1 MSDLKN
7 HLSKQKLPYIKDLV
21 RIYKLRTKINLTQK
35 KQDLINDLDK
45 HLELKE
51 KKIKLKVKGVA
62 KITIP
67 KKKSEKKPK
76 PKPKPKPKT
85 EPKQKS
91 EPVYDDE
98 IKPVKKTKSKAKP
111 KITPSTSKAIV
122 PIGKVKTLIK
132 TTMRKAKTKKNVKKM
147 SDTNVNQ
154 LNEELKKI
162 RRKVIMLTKNIREG
176 NQKFTDKD
184 EELLDEYGRAI
195 RTIGKNSI
203 DDKIYMELV
212 RLRDVDKSDFQKD
225 MAKNSLMGTDLVYIV
240 QYNALKKLGVDKT
253 INDVKSYLNK
263 YKDEILQDLYT
274 DQKIKEDYKF
284 FSEL

>member
-7 HLSKQKLPYIKDLV
+7 HLSKQKVPYIKDLV
-21 RIYKLRTKINLTQK
+21 RIYKLKTKVNLTQK

-45 HLELKE
+45 HLHLVN
-51 KKIKLKVKGVA
+51 KKIKLKSKGVA
-62 KITIP
+62 KITMP
-67 KKKSEKKPK
+67 KEKTTPTPKTTTKKP
-76 PKPKPKPKT
+76 
-85 EPKQKS
+85 
-91 EPVYDDE
+91 
-98 IKPVKKTKSKAKP
+98 
-111 KITPSTSKAIV
+111 TPSTSKAIV

-154 LNEELKKI
+154 LNEELKKN
-162 RRKVIMLTKNIREG
+162 RRKAILLTKNIREG

-184 EELLDEYGRAI
+184 EEMLDEYGRTI
-195 RTIGKNSI
+195 RSLGKNSI
-203 DDKIYMELV
+203 EDKIYMEMV
-212 RLRDVDKSDFQKD
+212 RLRDIGKSNFQKD

-253 INDVKSYLNK
+253 IREVNLYLK
-263 YKDEILQDLYT
+263 KHKDEILEELYS
-274 DQKIKEDYKF
+274 DQKIRDDYKF

>member
-1 MSDLKN
+1 MNMSDLKN

-21 RIYKLRTKINLTQK
+21 RIYKLKTKVNLTQK
-35 KQDLINDLDK
+35 KADLINDLDK
-45 HLELKE
+45 HLHLVD
-51 KKIKLKVKGVA
+51 KKIKLKSKGVA
-62 KITIP
+62 KITMPKEKP
-67 KKKSEKKPK
+67 KKSTPK
-76 PKPKPKPKT
+76 PK
-85 EPKQKS
+85 PKQKS

-132 TTMRKAKTKKNVKKM
+132 TTMRKAKTKKNVKKI

-162 RRKVIMLTKNIREG
+162 RRQIIMLTKNIREG
-176 NQKFTDKD
+176 NQKYTDKD
-184 EELLDEYGRAI
+184 EELLDQYGRAI

-212 RLRDVDKSDFQKD
+212 RLRDIGKSDFQKG
-225 MAKNSLMGTDLVYIV
+225 MGKNTLMGTDLVYII
-240 QYNALKKLGVDKT
+240 QYNSLKKLGVDKT
-253 INDVKSYLNK
+253 I
-263 YKDEILQDLYT
+263 
-274 DQKIKEDYKF
+274 
-284 FSEL
+284 

>member
-7 HLSKQKLPYIKDLV
+7 HLSKQKVPYIKDLV
-21 RIYKLRTKINLTQK
+21 RIYKLKTKVNLTQK

-45 HLELKE
+45 HLHLVN
-51 KKIKLKVKGVA
+51 KKIKLKSKGVA
-62 KITIP
+62 KITMP
-67 KKKSEKKPK
+67 KEKTTPTPKTTTKKPT
-76 PKPKPKPKT
+76 PKT
-85 EPKQKS
+85 TTK
-91 EPVYDDE
+91 
-98 IKPVKKTKSKAKP
+98 KP
-111 KITPSTSKAIV
+111 TPSTSKAIV

-154 LNEELKKI
+154 LNEELKKN
-162 RRKVIMLTKNIREG
+162 RRKAILLTKNIREG

-184 EELLDEYGRAI
+184 EEMLDEYGRTI
-195 RTIGKNSI
+195 RSLGKNSI
-203 DDKIYMELV
+203 EDKIYMELV
-212 RLRDVDKSDFQKD
+212 RLRDFDKSDFQKD

-253 INDVKSYLNK
+253 IREVNLYLK
-263 YKDEILQDLYT
+263 KHKDEILEDLYT